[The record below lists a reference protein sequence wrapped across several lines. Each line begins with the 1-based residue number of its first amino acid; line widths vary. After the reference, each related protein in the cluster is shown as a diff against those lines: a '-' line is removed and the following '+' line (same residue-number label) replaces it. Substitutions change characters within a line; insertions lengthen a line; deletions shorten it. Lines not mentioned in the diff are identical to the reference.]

1 MNDWSENNIMIQMPN
16 SSPGIT
22 STFRK
27 HAVTA
32 VAATCLLVASSMNS
46 VAGAAVAAEENG
58 KHVFILSGQSNMAR
72 LDPAETFSPAVAR
85 QFGNGNCI
93 VIKQAAAGKPIR
105 CWYRDWKPGKDWKPE
120 KPDDSIAVQ
129 EDYSRSLIKQYHDAI
144 KGQAVKSVTLIW
156 MQGES
161 DALERHGA
169 VYEQSLK
176 GFVAQMEKDLQ
187 RPDLN
192 VVIGRISDYGST
204 QNMPQWELV
213 RAAQVHF
220 ADSAPRC
227 GWVDTDDLNDG
238 IILNGKLIINDL
250 HYSADGYK
258 TLGKRFAEKA
268 VTLIHKREKR

>member
-1 MNDWSENNIMIQMPN
+1 MNPI
-16 SSPGIT
+16 IT
-22 STFRK
+22 L
-27 HAVTA
+27 
-32 VAATCLLVASSMNS
+32 ATIACLSA
-46 VAGAAVAAEENG
+46 AAVAAGENG
-58 KHVFILSGQSNMAR
+58 KHVFLLSGQSNMDR
-72 LDPAETFSPAVAR
+72 LDPAETFSPTVAR
-85 QFGNGNCI
+85 EFGNSNCI
-93 VIKQAAAGKPIR
+93 VVKQAASGKPIR
-105 CWYRDWKPGKDWKPE
+105 CWYRDWKPGKDWKPV
-120 KPDDSIAVQ
+120 KPDDSITVQ
-129 EDYSRSLIKQYHDAI
+129 EDYSRVLIKQYNDAS

-204 QNMPQWELV
+204 RNMPQWELV

-238 IILNGKLIINDL
+238 IIVDGKVVINDL

-258 TLGKRFAEKA
+258 TLGKRFAEKTIA
-268 VTLIHKREKR
+268 LIHKPAQH